1 VLYVR
6 SPEGEVDSWERVGDV
21 GPTDTESPAGRQ
33 NYDYYQ
39 TWNAAVSDLTSQ
51 GPPTTASSTAP
62 IVTVSIPLLSR
73 VTQPARIFAP

>member
-1 VLYVR
+1 MNAFLSCR
-6 SPEGEVDSWERVGDV
+6 AAPGGKTGS
-21 GPTDTESPAGRQ
+21 GRQ